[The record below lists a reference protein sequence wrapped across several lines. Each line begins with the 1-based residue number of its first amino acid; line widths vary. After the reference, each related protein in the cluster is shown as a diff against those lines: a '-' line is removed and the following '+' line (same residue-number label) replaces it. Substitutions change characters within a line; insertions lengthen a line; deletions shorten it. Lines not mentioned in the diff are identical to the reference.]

1 VTLLWLDLH
10 SSRYIPRS
18 GFVKSG
24 RRQGCPLFPLLFNII
39 LEFLTRAIRQEEEIK
54 EMQIRK
60 EEVKWSLFAGDT
72 ILYLK
77 DQRNAT
83 IKFLDI
89 INTFSNVTGYKNQFK
104 KSIAFLYTKDEQTE
118 KEYRNTIPFTLDSKI

>member
-1 VTLLWLDLH
+1 
-10 SSRYIPRS
+10 
-18 GFVKSG
+18 
-24 RRQGCPLFPLLFNII
+24 
-39 LEFLTRAIRQEEEIK
+39 LEFLTRAIRQEEE
-54 EMQIRK
+54 
-60 EEVKWSLFAGDT
+60 

>member
-1 VTLLWLDLH
+1 
-10 SSRYIPRS
+10 
-18 GFVKSG
+18 
-24 RRQGCPLFPLLFNII
+24 
-39 LEFLTRAIRQEEEIK
+39 
-54 EMQIRK
+54 MQIRK